1 MNYSK
6 KSTSRKQ
13 KALKSKKRK
22 MGKKLSVV
30 FLKTL
35 LVLCIALGV
44 AGVCGGIG
52 IVKGVI
58 ENAPDITSASVLP
71 RGYKSTVYDADGN
84 KTAELVA
91 EGTNRTYVKLE
102 NIPKQVQEA
111 FIAIE
116 DERFYEHNGI
126 DLQGI
131 VRAGVKFVTSGF
143 KKTQGAST
151 ITQQLLKNNVFDFM
165 SEDTMLDKIERKLQ
179 EQYLAVKL
187 EDIMSKDEILESY
200 LNTINLGQNTL
211 GVQAAA
217 NRYFGKSVSELDI
230 SEAAVLAAITKSPTE
245 YNPIK
250 HPDKNKER
258 RALVL
263 QNMLDQGCI
272 SQSQYESALADDVY
286 ARISEHNEESQ
297 SANSVYSYFVDAAIN
312 QVQKDLVEKA
322 GYSETQAFNALY
334 SSGLKIYT
342 TQNPDIQTALDEEF
356 SNAENFPANSKVA
369 IEWAMSV
376 VTPDGET
383 TNYSQEMMFKY
394 YKEQTSSYEPLCN
407 SEEEAQAAIDGYVAT
422 LNISD
427 DDTVYEKTSMIIQP
441 QASMVIM
448 DQSTGDVVAMIGG
461 RGEKTANKTLNRVTD
476 ALRNPGSTFKIVAA
490 YAPAFEELGYGPG
503 TVQYDGPF
511 AYTEGGKVGRL
522 VNNWDKKNQYRGW
535 TTLREAIARSMNI
548 VAVKTITDV
557 TPTVAIDYL
566 LRFGFTSLQ
575 LEGANSDYG
584 QALALGGLTN
594 GVSNLELTAAYAGI
608 ANGGAYNSPKMYS
621 KVVDNDGNVI
631 LDNTVSEPTQVISE
645 QNAWLLIDCMKDVVT
660 GAGGTSSAAKIS
672 NMTTAG
678 KSGTTSE
685 NRDVWF
691 VGMSPYYTAGIW
703 VGYDN
708 NGYKHELSSKAGE
721 TSFHKKLWSKVMSR
735 VHQGLENK
743 DFTKPSGIVQATI
756 CTKSGKLAIP
766 GVCDSDGRSGIVV
779 NEYFAEGT
787 QPTETCDKHVL
798 VNICADTGLLATSM
812 CPNQI
817 VQSKVLLP
825 AMQDGVSEAVTLDTA
840 YGISANLQAATCTVH
855 SGGVYV
861 PSLYE
866 QAGAAAGAVT
876 PTDPNAVTDPA
887 ADPNAAAAA
896 DPAAGD
902 GTAGSAGAGE

>member
-13 KALKSKKRK
+13 KALKSKKSK
-22 MGKKLSVV
+22 MGKKLGVV

-179 EQYLAVKL
+179 EQYLAIKL
-187 EDIMSKDEILESY
+187 EEIMSKDEILESY

-250 HPDKNKER
+250 HPDRNKER

-263 QNMLDQGCI
+263 QNMLDQGYI

-286 ARISEHNEESQ
+286 ARISEHNEETQ
-297 SANSVYSYFVDAAIN
+297 STNSVYSYFVDAAIS

-342 TQNPDIQTALDEEF
+342 TQDPSVQTALDEEF
-356 SNAENFPANSKVA
+356 ANAENFPANSKVA

-376 VTPDGET
+376 VTKDGET

-394 YKEQTSSYEPLCN
+394 YKEQDSSYEPLYN

-476 ALRNPGSTFKIVAA
+476 ALRNPGSTFKVVAA

-522 VNNWDKKNQYRGW
+522 VNNWDKKTQYRGW

-557 TPTVAIDYL
+557 TPSVAIDYL

-631 LDNTVSEPTQVISE
+631 LDNTTAEPTQVISE

-735 VHQGLENK
+735 IHQGLENK

-766 GVCDSDGRSGIVV
+766 GVCDSDGRSGIVI

-825 AMQDGVSEAVTLDTA
+825 AMQDGVAEAVTLDTA

-855 SGGVYV
+855 TGGVYV
-861 PSLYE
+861 PSIYE
-866 QAGAAAGAVT
+866 QSGAAAGAVT

-887 ADPNAAAAA
+887 ATADPAAAG

-902 GTAGSAGAGE
+902 GTAGSAGEE